1 MGAVSSYER
10 AAVLRAEEAA
20 AALRFA
26 LVAYDLAGFG
36 EQVTQPLRDALAL
49 IDHSLREARS

>member
-1 MGAVSSYER
+1 MGAILSYER

-26 LVAYDLAGFG
+26 LMAYDLAGFG

-49 IDHSLREARS
+49 IDHSLREVRS

>member
-1 MGAVSSYER
+1 MGAVPSYER

-26 LVAYDLAGFG
+26 LMAYDLAGFG
-36 EQVTQPLRDALAL
+36 EPVTQPLRDALAL
-49 IDHSLREARS
+49 IEHSVREARS